1 MKNAT
6 RAFPDV
12 GRIKADI
19 FQTLEVCSRDL
30 RSLLHLPARSLL
42 LLVLVTPAFAWQ
54 AWDDREIFS
63 TPDGRV
69 QFIELYSPTNNQ
81 NAIGARELRSVSAD
95 GLRTNVYTFPGDA
108 GLSSSNK
115 TWLVATA
122 GFATLPGGVAPD
134 ATNLPAGF
142 LFTDGGSFWIVGG
155 TATQSYGP
163 GVLPLDGVHSLA
175 TPGLTTNR
183 ASPRNFAGTE
193 RNVLVAVP
201 GSGRVLYDGLYHH
214 RPHGTVTNPTV
225 ETLPGAAF
233 ASNTF
238 LEVRYGTTN
247 VNFHLLTA
255 APAADGDVQARIR
268 IFPVGPNGMVEQF
281 AAAAWVTNLPLTVT
295 NRFHGTPAGE
305 YLSVSNSLRNPG
317 FETSG
322 VWWISFGQAGFSNQA
337 ARSGSIGAAVGDFAG
352 FNGAYYAQY
361 LRIAPERAY
370 RWSAWLRKEAG
381 YTADNTWL
389 KVEWKDAQTQ
399 DVSFVDVDVNGL
411 LTTNWQEFTLVVTSP
426 VSAVFAKPLVLNQG
440 SGSGGNFVAADDV
453 VFTNL
458 PPVTETNIV
467 ALWRASWV
475 PPRMFTG
482 TVYYAPQVLNYS
494 NGVLQDFQYL
504 LYTVGPNAGST
515 NFGVND
521 YYWRSDA
528 QAFGK
533 DYYDLDY
540 SFVWT
545 NPSPVSFD
553 GIYFNSTSAGLPQN
567 EAVPGLPGRRFL
579 EWNHGTGGLSHL
591 HMLAPPGEVSALT
604 TRFDFVTGG
613 GEFFRTG
620 RVVTSVVIDAGAPF
634 HGFPAAGARTLDV
647 WRVDFHP
654 PPNWVNQPVYY
665 SHAIGTPMQGGT
677 WLVSSFMNAAG
688 GTGVTNSF
696 APPQYFYTGGPYDR
710 DWSYTPTQAVSRNGV
725 QLDHL
730 YHNNTNRNPRVEKVP
745 GLVGVP
751 FLDVN
756 YARTTTTFYVMTDS
770 PANVQPGEALL
781 VQLRIDYNH
790 PVNGY
795 SPQFHNMTFDHNTVL
810 PAGSFHGLPATGSH
824 TVDVWRLDWA
834 QPVGGGVPYTNV
846 MTVYYAPFLRTTMG
860 AQNYETGYRY
870 LVAKDGET
878 NGFPVDP
885 QVSGVAP
892 ENRDY
897 AYEHRYPAD
906 TDQDGLPDWW
916 EREQFGSL
924 AQSATNDVDDDGV
937 NNAGEYA
944 GGSVATNGAS
954 WFGEIDGLVATG
966 TLSTLHIGATRFD
979 RAYNVLAATNL
990 MGSQVW
996 LPAGTEREGNGG
1008 VLSITITNTGEARQ
1022 YRAGARVP

>member
-1 MKNAT
+1 MKT
-6 RAFPDV
+6 HKKVPGV
-12 GRIKADI
+12 GNIKSHF
-19 FQTLEVCSRDL
+19 FQALEIRCGAAAAVGAAL
-30 RSLLHLPARSLL
+30 ALLAL
-42 LLVLVTPAFAWQ
+42 PAFAWQ

-69 QFIELYSPTNNQ
+69 QFIELYSATSNQ
-81 NAIGARELRSVSAD
+81 NALGTHQLRSVSAD
-95 GLRTNVYTFPGDA
+95 GLHTNVFVFAADVSTNSF
-108 GLSSSNK
+108 NK
-115 TWLVATA
+115 TVLVATP

-134 ATNLPAGF
+134 YTNLPTGF
-142 LFTDGGSFWIVGG
+142 LFAGGGAFWLVGG

-163 GVLPLDGVHSLA
+163 GVIPADGVNSLA

-214 RPHGTVTNPTV
+214 RPHGVVTNPTL
-225 ETLPGAAF
+225 EALPGAAF

-238 LEVRYGTTN
+238 LEVRYDTTN

-255 APAADGDVQARIR
+255 APAADHDVQARVR

-281 AAAAWVTNLPLTVT
+281 AAAAWVTNLHLTVT
-295 NRFHGTPAGE
+295 NRFHGVPAGE
-305 YLSVSNSLRNPG
+305 YMSSSNSLRNPG

-322 VWWISFGQAGFSNQA
+322 VWWISFGQAGFSNNA
-337 ARSGSIGAAVGDFAG
+337 ARGGSFGAAVGDFTG
-352 FNGAYYAQY
+352 FNGTYYAQY

-399 DVSFVDVDVNGL
+399 DVSFADMDVNGL

-458 PPVTETNIV
+458 PPVTETNV
-467 ALWRASWV
+467 VSLWRASWV

-494 NGVLQDFQYL
+494 NGVLQDYQYL

-521 YYWRSDA
+521 YYWRADA

-553 GIYFNSTSAGLPQN
+553 GLYFNSTNAGLPQN
-567 EAVPGLPGRRFL
+567 EAVPGLAGRTFL
-579 EWNHGTGGLSHL
+579 EWNRGPGGLSHL
-591 HMLAPPGEVSALT
+591 HVLAPPGEVSALT

-620 RVVTSVVIDAGAPF
+620 AIVTSVVIDAGAPF
-634 HGFPAAGARTLDV
+634 HGWPASGAGTLDV
-647 WRVDFHP
+647 WRVDFYP

-665 SHAIGTPMQGGT
+665 GHAIGTPMQGGT
-677 WLVSSFMNAAG
+677 WLVSSFQNAAG
-688 GTGVTNSF
+688 GTGITNAF
-696 APPQYFYTGGPYDR
+696 APPQYFYTGGPFDR

-725 QLDHL
+725 QLDYL
-730 YHNNTNRNPRVEKVP
+730 YHNNTNRQPRVEKVP
-745 GLVGVP
+745 GLADRP
-751 FLDVN
+751 FLLVD
-756 YARTTTTFYVMTDS
+756 YARTTTVFYVMTDR
-770 PANVQPGEALL
+770 PANVQPGEGLL
-781 VQLRIDYNH
+781 VQMRIDYNH

-810 PAGSFHGLPATGSH
+810 PAGAFHGLPASGSH

-834 QPVGGGVPYTNV
+834 QPVGGGGVPYTNV
-846 MTVYYAPFLRTTMG
+846 MTVYYAPFLRTTLG
-860 AQNYETGYRY
+860 VQNYETGYRY

-897 AYEHRYPAD
+897 AYEHKYPAD
-906 TDQDGLPDWW
+906 TDADGLPDWW

-924 AQSATNDVDDDGV
+924 AQSATNDIDLDGV
-937 NNAGEYA
+937 DNGGEYA

-954 WFGEIDGLVATG
+954 WFGEIDGLAATG
-966 TLSTLHIGATRFD
+966 AIATLQIGGTRFD
-979 RAYNVLAATNL
+979 RAYNVFAATNL
-990 MGSQVW
+990 VGSQAWV
-996 LPAGTEREGNGG
+996 PAGSEREGNGG
-1008 VLSITITNTGEARQ
+1008 VVSITITNPGGTRL